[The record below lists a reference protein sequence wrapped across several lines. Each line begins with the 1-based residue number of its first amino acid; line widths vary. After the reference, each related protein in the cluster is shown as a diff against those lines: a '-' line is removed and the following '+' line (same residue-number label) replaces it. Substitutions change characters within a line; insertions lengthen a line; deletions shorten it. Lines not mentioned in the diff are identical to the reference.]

1 MGEMAHGVG
10 RKDNRPKRRRPH
22 PGEKTYA
29 DRGDPPVK
37 LKAEPPK
44 PATTAEA
51 KRFQEIVARVES
63 DPSLIGQPG
72 VRLLR
77 VLCATE
83 SLKDIFGNPLV
94 DKAGKVSTMSMEDQ
108 ITYAAVAAAVNSNHP
123 KQFEFAQMMMKYL
136 KGAPPEHVVVSGPN
150 GGPIRTETTAAALSP
165 EEMAARF
172 VRAARIAQEITEKAK
187 NANAIPVDAI
197 EVGANA
203 TPEQQI
209 PAGPVVIE
217 ASASPPIGAMI
228 RDAMQAVK
236 PAENKTSPPVVGMI
250 PTRR

>member
-1 MGEMAHGVG
+1 MSDETPKPR
-10 RKDNRPKRRRPH
+10 RKRRPRNPLAPKRTHDSPEHKFRNPNSMKNLIPCK
-22 PGEKTYA
+22 PGEVRNPQGHNGQRARKLFEAFMLAPSAA
-29 DRGDPPVK
+29 DPKITRFEQMLMAGYTSG
-37 LKAEPPK
+37 LKAGTQGAQDRK
-44 PATTAEA
+44 AAYDQLMGKAKEA
-51 KRFQEIVARVES
+51 FTVTGE
-63 DPSLIGQPG
+63 
-72 VRLLR
+72 
-77 VLCATE
+77 
-83 SLKDIFGNPLV
+83 
-94 DKAGKVSTMSMEDQ
+94 
-108 ITYAAVAAAVNSNHP
+108 
-123 KQFEFAQMMMKYL
+123 
-136 KGAPPEHVVVSGPN
+136 N
-150 GGPIRTETTAAALSP
+150 GGPIRTETTATALSP

-172 VRAARIAQEITEKAK
+172 MRATRIAQEITEKAK